1 MFIHLFTNPNSSRL
15 KNPSI
20 ILVSSLQK
28 KASYGGYFGKLQRL
42 EPPYSCF
49 TMIVVPPQ
57 KCVSPACTAAIAKT
71 ATPILIIICD
81 GQ

>member
-1 MFIHLFTNPNSSRL
+1 MFIHLFINPNSFRL
-15 KNPSI
+15 KNPSS

-28 KASYGGYFGKLQRL
+28 KAYGGYFGKLQRL
-42 EPPYSCF
+42 EPPHSYF
-49 TMIVVPPQ
+49 TTIVVPPQ
-57 KCVSPACTAAIAKT
+57 KRVSPACIATVAKT